1 MKTMVTIGL
10 DSIVNPRENVHPD
23 IMFVTKK
30 HLLEKSKVSDLL

>member
-1 MKTMVTIGL
+1 MKTMVTIER
-10 DSIVNPRENVHPD
+10 DSIVNLKENVRPD